1 MWLSVDQ
8 ASIDKYRPTLTNS
21 FVQKVKHRINMAVSE
36 KQIPISPQPLAV
48 DGLGFVAPKN
58 RGLVQRLL
66 ADSEFRNVIATF
78 LTTLSVF
85 GIYLVQGVVVAR
97 ILGVVGRGEFGT
109 AMFFPRDVFL
119 YAGLLGGIE
128 IVNSY
133 AVKGT
138 MDERSLKYSAA
149 KVGFISGVITAV
161 IAAIIAV
168 SVLIVVGKT
177 YLIPF
182 CLLCCLF
189 VPWEHMQL
197 TISAVDRGTKNFFF
211 YNFNRLLFA
220 ASFLMLVVVVFGLGI
235 NSWTSL
241 SSLTVVC
248 ILFVLARV
256 VGILPTLRGMDVLGT
271 LRGKFK
277 GNAESQVDDLPVN
290 SHLTLGA
297 DEDGDAVPGPWELL
311 EKGRFYAL
319 SMLASELFEKLDMF
333 LIVAIASIAESGF
346 YFVAVPAAQML
357 TVAPNALAVFTFNAG
372 ADKKSKVSLKKAVT
386 VLSATALLQAFSAL
400 VFALIL
406 PLLIVTLYTAKFT
419 PAIIFAM
426 WLLPACAI
434 KGYLQA
440 ADGFLKGRDK
450 PMIGVWARFLSI
462 FVMLAFVGLVY
473 AEVFQF
479 EQKLISI
486 PMAACLGQAISMV
499 IITIAVIKD
508 VMANRP
514 DEFEGGGNVEVS
526 HVHV

>member
-1 MWLSVDQ
+1 
-8 ASIDKYRPTLTNS
+8 
-21 FVQKVKHRINMAVSE
+21 MAVSE
-36 KQIPISPQPLAV
+36 KQIPISSQPLAE
-48 DGLGFVAPKN
+48 GLGFVAPRN
-58 RGLVQRLL
+58 RGLIQRLL

-78 LTTLSVF
+78 MTTLSVF
-85 GIYLVQGVVVAR
+85 GIYLLQGVVVAR

-133 AVKGT
+133 AVNGN
-138 MDERSLKYSAA
+138 MDSRSLKYSAA
-149 KVGFISGVITAV
+149 KVGFISCVITAV
-161 IAAIIAV
+161 VAAVIAV
-168 SVLIVVGKT
+168 AVLVCVGKT

-197 TISAVDRGTKNFFF
+197 TISAVDRGSKNFFF
-211 YNFNRLLFA
+211 YNINRLLFA
-220 ASFLMLVVVVFGLGI
+220 ASFLVLLLIVFGLGI
-235 NSWTSL
+235 DSLTSL

-271 LRGKFK
+271 LGGKAK
-277 GNAESQVDDLPVN
+277 GNAQSIKSSQITDDGNPF
-290 SHLTLGA
+290 STLQSA
-297 DEDGDAVPGPWELL
+297 SLEETHDGEYVEGSKDSVPGPWELL
-311 EKGRFYAL
+311 KQGRFYAL
-319 SMLASELFEKLDMF
+319 SMLASEMFERLDMF
-333 LIVAIASIAESGF
+333 LIVAIASVAESGF

-357 TVAPNALAVFTFNAG
+357 TIAPNALQVFTFNAG
-372 ADKKSKVSLKKAVT
+372 ADKENKVSLNKAMT
-386 VLSATALLQAFSAL
+386 VLSATALLQTVSAL
-400 VFALIL
+400 LFALIL
-406 PLLIVTLYTAKFT
+406 PLLIITLYTEEFS
-419 PAIIFAM
+419 PAITFAM

-450 PMIGVWARFLSI
+450 PLIGVWARFLSI
-462 FVMLAFVGLVY
+462 FVMLTFVGLVY
-473 AEVFQF
+473 AEVIEF

-514 DEFEGGGNVEVS
+514 DDFDANVEVS
-526 HVHV
+526 NVHV